1 MSKDKGKVKG
11 GEKLH
16 KRFEKIKRDALKEL
30 KFSIGRSVLLVQSTA
45 VQSIQAGGTGD
56 VVVRYNPRRTHSASA
71 PGDPP
76 ATDTGHLVANI
87 STRVKADGDDVVG
100 EVISSAAYSKAL
112 EYGYAPNN
120 LEPRPF
126 MRPALM
132 ENKQKIESIIRS
144 GDFVR

>member
-45 VQSIQAGGTGD
+45 VQSIQAGGMGE
-56 VVVRYNPRRTHSASA
+56 VVVRYNPTRTHSAS
-71 PGDPP
+71 
-76 ATDTGHLVANI
+76 
-87 STRVKADGDDVVG
+87 
-100 EVISSAAYSKAL
+100 
-112 EYGYAPNN
+112 GYAPNN